1 MGSRDFLVRSR
12 IGDVESR
19 VFDRGAGIFDQ
30 ESPVFDRESPV
41 FDRESPVFD
50 RESPVFDRSVEERSR
65 ERRTSRVLFS
75 KITQGTTC
83 GDSDAQLFAL
93 L

>member
-30 ESPVFDRESPV
+30 
-41 FDRESPVFD
+41 ESPVFD